1 MGTSEVYDDILEQLG
16 DFGKYQ
22 ILQYLLLFPPVF
34 FTAAFTLTYVFTAGA
49 VPHR

>member
-1 MGTSEVYDDILEQLG
+1 MGASEVYDEILEELG
-16 DFGKYQ
+16 GFGRYQ
-22 ILQYLLLFPPVF
+22 IQQYLLLFPPVF